1 MNLRES
7 ERSGR
12 SGKSPCEIAPRL
24 MPEGCRRAHCGQGVG
39 PRHARPKRGCAW
51 LRSRFA
57 PLPSAPLVSDAGGM
71 GRGEEQGFSRSE
83 QGTAQGEGSL
93 TTRSGRVER
102 PQRGLRGGA
111 CGSDRALFSISSPV
125 ERAKE
130 VLAHPKQP
138 EASKAAQGRKNRV
151 SVPDGQNSVMDD
163 MG

>member
-130 VLAHPKQP
+130 VLAHPQTARGKQSRSGTKKRGFHAGWP
-138 EASKAAQGRKNRV
+138 KFGH
-151 SVPDGQNSVMDD
+151 G
-163 MG
+163 